1 MALSGI
7 SHGGQ
12 NDTFNKVVAC
22 GQKAKPL
29 LYAEPSKAGCSRLVQ
44 VQALTSNPAASA
56 GAIKSAGC
64 YLAWARLEMVAT
76 FAASRLDGERAA
88 KRNEAKLER

>member
-1 MALSGI
+1 MGI
-7 SHGGQ
+7 
-12 NDTFNKVVAC
+12 
-22 GQKAKPL
+22 P
-29 LYAEPSKAGCSRLVQ
+29 AGAVEKT
-44 VQALTSNPAASA
+44 TSNPAESA